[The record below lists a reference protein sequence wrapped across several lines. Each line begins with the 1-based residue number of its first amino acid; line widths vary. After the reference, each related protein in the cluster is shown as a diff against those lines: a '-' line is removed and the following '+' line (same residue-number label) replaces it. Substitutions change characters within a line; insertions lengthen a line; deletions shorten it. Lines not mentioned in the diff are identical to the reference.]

1 MQPVIITVVR
11 DFEMYEKC
19 VKNNAHLSD
28 CLLCPVDNRV
38 ENDYITTCYNREI
51 RRLLNNDAWI
61 VFCHEDFEFLEN
73 PAPLLEAA
81 DKDSIYGPIG
91 GVIYSEK
98 HWLLK
103 ERWSGV
109 FRGKIMESE
118 KDGSNVIESGINVPM
133 ETEVDTLDC
142 QCMIVHSS
150 LLRKFALRF
159 DERLSFDLYVED
171 FCINALLSY
180 GVKTRILPVKCQ
192 HYSRGNIAPRFFE
205 QLECLRRK
213 YPRYEA
219 FGAVGYFIGAGRTP
233 VRRLQKK
240 VRIFLD
246 RHCGGLVE
254 WLMKK
259 V

>member
-28 CLLCPVDNRV
+28 CLLCPIDNRV

-171 FCINALLSY
+171 FCINAFLRY
-180 GVKTRILPVKCQ
+180 GVKTRILQIGCQ
-192 HYSRGNIAPRFFE
+192 HYSRGKVMPRFHE
-205 QLECLRRK
+205 QLKYLASK
-213 YPRYEA
+213 YPEYEA
-219 FGAVGYFIGAGRTP
+219 FGAVGYFIGGGRTP
-233 VRRLQKK
+233 VRRVQKK

-246 RHCGGLVE
+246 RYCPWIVRL
-254 WLMKK
+254 LLKMI
-259 V
+259 